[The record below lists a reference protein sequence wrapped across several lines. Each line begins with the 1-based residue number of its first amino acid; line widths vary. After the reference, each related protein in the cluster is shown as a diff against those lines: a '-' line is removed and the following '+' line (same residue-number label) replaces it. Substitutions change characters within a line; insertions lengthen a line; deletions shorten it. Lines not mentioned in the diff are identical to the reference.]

1 MVNKEV
7 VYFGSLLHDVGDH
20 KYKADDPTY
29 GQKKVTSFLQSL
41 LQPESIIEGVIY
53 IINNISFT
61 TEIGNKNQLI
71 SPFINELYII
81 QDADRLD
88 AIGAIGLLLIYK

>member
-1 MVNKEV
+1 M
-7 VYFGSLLHDVGDH
+7 
-20 KYKADDPTY
+20 
-29 GQKKVTSFLQSL
+29 TSFLQSL

-88 AIGAIGLLLIYK
+88 AIGAIGFLFIFKYITIYNLSFKITNYYFYKLL